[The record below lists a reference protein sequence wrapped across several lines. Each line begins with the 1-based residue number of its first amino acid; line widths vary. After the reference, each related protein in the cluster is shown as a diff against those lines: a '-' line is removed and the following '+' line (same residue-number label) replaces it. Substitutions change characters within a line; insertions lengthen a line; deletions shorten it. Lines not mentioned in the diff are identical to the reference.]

1 VSDERAAV
9 QRWLAGQRAASAQR
23 TSQAEGPHPP
33 RTIATSARTW
43 TCPTCDR
50 SFTRVNQRHA
60 CGTSDGRDVLRGR
73 PASVIRTCAA
83 IEAFAKA
90 LGPIEIVARE
100 RYVLL
105 RSVRIFA
112 DLVIMA
118 DAVRVAIHLRR
129 RVEDPRFFKLVED
142 RKRVTHVAKLASER
156 DVDAIKSYLEEAY
169 DASLQTSET
178 RSVASRERTS

>member
-1 VSDERAAV
+1 MPA
-9 QRWLAGQRAASAQR
+9 
-23 TSQAEGPHPP
+23 TGP
-33 RTIATSARTW
+33 RTW

-60 CGTSDGRDVLRGR
+60 CGTSDGRDVLRDR
-73 PASVIRTCAA
+73 PESVVRTYAA
-83 IEAFAKA
+83 IEAFAKT

-118 DAVRVAIHLRR
+118 DAVRVALHLRR
-129 RVEDPRFFKLVED
+129 RVDDPRFIKVVED
-142 RKRVTHVAKLASER
+142 RKQVTHVAKLASER
-156 DVDAIKSYLEEAY
+156 DVDAIKAYLEEAY